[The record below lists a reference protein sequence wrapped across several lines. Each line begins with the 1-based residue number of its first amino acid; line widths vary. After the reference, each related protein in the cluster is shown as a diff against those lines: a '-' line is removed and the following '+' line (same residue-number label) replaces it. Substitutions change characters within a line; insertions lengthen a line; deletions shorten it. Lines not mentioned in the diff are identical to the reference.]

1 MGGLW
6 DYCGMQNAAATA
18 PHHSDRNIIM
28 RKTLIPAMAAATLL
42 LAACSGHSGYGEARD
57 ASVDNSTVTAVEAT
71 TPAREVKGSTEDEPW
86 GPLEGTLLEQMQV
99 RGIQPGNMTDDVAVS
114 TGESLCRGADG
125 GISHAR
131 LLEIVQDHMD
141 GWDLADSILYIE
153 LSFENLCPEHATL

>member
-1 MGGLW
+1 
-6 DYCGMQNAAATA
+6 
-18 PHHSDRNIIM
+18 M
-28 RKTLIPAMAAATLL
+28 RKTFIPAITATALLLTGCSEHSEDDEDTAAA
-42 LAACSGHSGYGEARD
+42 
-57 ASVDNSTVTAVEAT
+57 SVESSTVTVTETT
-71 TPAREVKGSTEDEPW
+71 TPARAMKGSTEDEPW

-99 RGIQPGNMTDDVAVS
+99 RGIQTGNMTDDVAVS

-141 GWDLADSILYIE
+141 GWDMADSILYIE